1 MNGALRQCF
10 VSAAAVIIAILLGM
24 LLILLMGKDPIVAF
38 GALVQGA
45 FGSKNA
51 LAETIVKITPL
62 LFTGI
67 SYAIANRCGLTNL
80 GMEGQMYM
88 GAFGAALVGIYLD
101 VPAFLHLPLC
111 ILAGFITGGLWG
123 LLAGWLK
130 VRFGASEIITTVMLN
145 TIAIYF
151 VEFMVTDPKRM
162 MEPGGVSGQSNPLLE
177 SARLDILIQ
186 NTRAHWGV
194 IVGLVCIFLFWLFLW
209 RSKKGYEVRV
219 SGFNMQAAAY
229 SGINT
234 RGNILLVML
243 LAGGVAGL
251 AGASEVMGVQ
261 GRLYAMFSPGYGYD
275 GIAVALIGM
284 NSPIGIMF
292 GALLFGA
299 FRAGGNRM
307 QMKAY
312 VPFSIVNVIQAIVI
326 MAVVA
331 SQMLLEI
338 WNERQLKRQPK
349 QQEA

>member
-1 MNGALRQCF
+1 MNSALRQCLVS
-10 VSAAAVIIAILLGM
+10 VSAVVVAILLGM
-24 LLILLMGKDPIVAF
+24 LLILLMGKNPIVAF

-45 FGSKNA
+45 FGSA
-51 LAETIVKITPL
+51 SSFAETLVKVTPL
-62 LFTGI
+62 LFTGM
-67 SYAIANRCGLTNL
+67 SYALANRCGLTNL

-88 GAFGAALVGIYLD
+88 GALAAAAAAIFVD
-101 VPAFLHLPLC
+101 VPSVLHIPLC
-111 ILAGFITGGLWG
+111 IAAGFIGGGLWG

-151 VEFMVTDPKRM
+151 IEFMVTDPARM
-162 MEPGGVSGQSNPLLE
+162 MEPGGVSGQSIPFLD
-177 SARLDILIQ
+177 SAKLDILIP
-186 NTRAHWGV
+186 NTRAHWGILIGLLV
-194 IVGLVCIFLFWLFLW
+194 IVLFWLFLW

-234 RGNILLVML
+234 SRNILLVML
-243 LAGGVAGL
+243 LSGGIAGL
-251 AGASEVMGVQ
+251 AGACEVMGVQ
-261 GRLYAMFSPGYGYD
+261 GRLYAGFSPGYGFD

-284 NSPIGIMF
+284 NSPLGIVF

-312 VPFSIVNVIQAIVI
+312 VPYSIVNVIQAIVI
-326 MAVVA
+326 IAVVA

-338 WNERQLKRQPK
+338 WGERQLKKQPK
-349 QQEA
+349 QQET

>member
-1 MNGALRQCF
+1 MF
-10 VSAAAVIIAILLGM
+10 PILL
-24 LLILLMGKDPIVAF
+24 
-38 GALVQGA
+38 
-45 FGSKNA
+45 
-51 LAETIVKITPL
+51 
-62 LFTGI
+62 
-67 SYAIANRCGLTNL
+67 
-80 GMEGQMYM
+80 
-88 GAFGAALVGIYLD
+88 
-101 VPAFLHLPLC
+101 H
-111 ILAGFITGGLWG
+111 
-123 LLAGWLK
+123 
-130 VRFGASEIITTVMLN
+130 
-145 TIAIYF
+145 
-151 VEFMVTDPKRM
+151 
-162 MEPGGVSGQSNPLLE
+162 
-177 SARLDILIQ
+177 RLDILLP
-186 NTRAHWGV
+186 NTRAHWG
-194 IVGLVCIFLFWLFLW
+194 IVLGLICIVLFWLFLW

-234 RGNILLVML
+234 SRNILLVML

-261 GRLYAMFSPGYGYD
+261 GRLYAGFSPGYGFD

-284 NSPIGIMF
+284 NSPIGIIF

-326 MAVVA
+326 FAVVA

-338 WNERQLKRQPK
+338 WGERQLKKQPK